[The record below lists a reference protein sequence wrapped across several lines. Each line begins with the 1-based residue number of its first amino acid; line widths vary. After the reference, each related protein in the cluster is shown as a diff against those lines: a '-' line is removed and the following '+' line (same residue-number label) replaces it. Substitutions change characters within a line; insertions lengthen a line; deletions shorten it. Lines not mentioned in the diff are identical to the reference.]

1 MLRNIGSRVQGLG
14 REYALLFADRGAA
27 VVVNDLGGSFKGEGQ
42 STRAADKVVEE
53 IRAKG
58 GKAVANYDSVEFGEK
73 LVDTAIQNFGRIDIV
88 INNAGILRDKSFARI
103 SDLDWDLIHKVHL
116 RGSFSVT
123 RAAWPHMKK
132 NNYGRI
138 IMTSSAAGI
147 YGNFGQGNYSAAKL
161 GLVGLSNTLSIE
173 GRKYNIKCNAI
184 APSAGSRMTETVMPP
199 ELVAALKPEYVAPL
213 VAYLCHEDTEETG
226 GLFEVGAGWV
236 SKLRWERT
244 QGAVC
249 RTATTKM
256 TPEAVRDAWKDI
268 TDFDNATYPQ
278 STTESTR
285 HLIGILGDLDGGLG
299 GKSSSRSSSSSSS
312 SSGGGINVELAK
324 AAKIK
329 PTTFTYE
336 PKDAILYAL
345 GVGYTTKDEDY
356 LKFLFEGSED
366 FSVVPSFCILPSQA
380 STFGSFSGGVPGL
393 GVDVTKI
400 LHGEQY
406 MELYKPFPANGKLTS
421 QARVADVLDK
431 GVGALILMEVD
442 TYDEKKEKI
451 AFNQSAIMVIGAGGF
466 QGNKTSPALK
476 ALVKPPK
483 RAPDASMAEKT
494 CVDQAALY
502 RLTGDRNPLH
512 IDPSFAAMGGFKQPI
527 LHGMCSFGFATR
539 HVMKTYANNDV
550 SKIKAIKTRFSK
562 PVLPGETI
570 QTDMWKDGNRVL
582 FQCKVVE
589 TGAVCLM
596 GGYVDLYEGAG
607 DAKPATQPSSGS
619 NMKSDAVFEG
629 MKQQLASRKD
639 LVKKIKAVFGFEI
652 TQGGKTA
659 SEWTADVKNGDG
671 DVYKGKPKSGKAD
684 CTIVISDDDFVD
696 LVTGK
701 LNGQTAFMQG
711 KMKLKGNMMLAQKLG
726 DLFKDQAKL

>member
-1 MLRNIGSRVQGLG
+1 MLRQIGSRVQGLG
-14 REYALLFADRGAA
+14 REYALLFAERGAA

-53 IRAKG
+53 IKAKG

-73 LVDTAIQNFGRIDIV
+73 LVETAIQNFGRLDIV
-88 INNAGILRDKSFARI
+88 VNNAGILRDKSFARI

-132 NNYGRI
+132 NNFGRI
-138 IMTSSAAGI
+138 IMISSAAGI

-173 GRKYNIKCNAI
+173 GKKYNIKCNAV
-184 APSAGSRMTETVMPP
+184 APTAGSRMTETVMPP

-213 VAYLCHEDTEETG
+213 IVYLCHEDTEETG

-244 QGAVC
+244 NGAVC
-249 RTATTKM
+249 RTASTKM
-256 TPEAVRDAWKDI
+256 TPESVRDEWQQI

-278 STTESTR
+278 SAADTTR
-285 HLIGILGDLDGGLG
+285 HLIGILSDLDGGLG
-299 GKSSSRSSSSSSS
+299 GKKSTKSTSSSSN
-312 SSGGGINVELAK
+312 GINVELAK
-324 AAKIK
+324 AAKIR
-329 PTTFTYE
+329 PSTFTYG

-356 LKFLFEGSED
+356 LKFLYEGSED
-366 FSVVPSFCILPSQA
+366 FSIVPSFSILASQA
-380 STFGSFSGGVPGL
+380 SSAGIFTGGIPGL
-393 GVDVTKI
+393 SVDVTKI

-406 MELYKPFPANGKLTS
+406 MELYKPFPPNGKLTS
-421 QARVADVLDK
+421 QARVVDVLDK
-431 GVGALILMEVD
+431 GVGALILIDVD
-442 TYDEKKEKI
+442 TYNEAKEKI
-451 AFNQSAIMVIGAGGF
+451 AYNQSAIMVIGAGGF
-466 QGNKTSPALK
+466 QGSKASPALK
-476 ALVKPPK
+476 PMVKPPK

-494 CVDQAALY
+494 GVDQAAIY

-527 LHGMCSFGFATR
+527 LHGMCSFGYATR

-570 QTDMWKDGNRVL
+570 QTDMWKDGNRVY

-589 TGAVCLM
+589 TGVPCLT
-596 GGYVDLYEGAG
+596 GAYVDLYDGATE
-607 DAKPATQPSSGS
+607 AKVTSQPSGGS
-619 NMKSDAVFEG
+619 NMKSNAVFEA
-629 MKQQLASRKD
+629 MKQQLAGKKD

-652 TQGGKTA
+652 TKDGKTA
-659 SEWTADVKNGDG
+659 AEWTADVKNGDG
-671 DVYKGKPKSGKAD
+671 AIYQGKPKSGKAD

-696 LVTGK
+696 LVSGK